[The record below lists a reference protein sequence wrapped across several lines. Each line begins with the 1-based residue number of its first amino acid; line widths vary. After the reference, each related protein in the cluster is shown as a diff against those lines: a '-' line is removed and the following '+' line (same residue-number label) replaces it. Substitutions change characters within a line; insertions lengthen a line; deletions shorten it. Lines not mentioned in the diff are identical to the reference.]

1 MRIMVALLLA
11 VFAISTCAYAANE
24 SITTG
29 MVDKAVNG
37 GINVLTGWIEL
48 PMQVYKGFDKGL
60 KDLNREGPSKVVGGI
75 VGLFRG
81 AFHAAGRTI
90 WGAFELATFWA
101 ANPADNQG
109 VGVPLDAKYS
119 WETGEQYCIDKP
131 TLPEGC
137 KPIGT
142 KFINGI
148 TDVLLGIVEVPAQ
161 ITKSANDSTKYSNV
175 FVGTLRGFW
184 YWISREVNGVANLA
198 SFILP
203 NPAQT
208 MGYAYNSK
216 WPWTKTEEK
225 VK

>member
-1 MRIMVALLLA
+1 MRILVVVFLA
-11 VFAISTCAYAANE
+11 IFAMSACAYAANE
-24 SITTG
+24 SIATG

-37 GINVLTGWIEL
+37 AVNLLTGWVEV

-60 KDLNREGPSKVVGGI
+60 NDIKREGPSKVVGG
-75 VGLFRG
+75 VCGFFRG
-81 AFHAAGRTI
+81 VIHGLGRTA

-101 ANPADNQG
+101 ANPADNRG

-119 WETGEQYCIDKP
+119 WEMGEQYCIDKP

-142 KFINGI
+142 KLINGV
-148 TDVLLGIVEVPAQ
+148 TDALLGIVEVPAQ
-161 ITKSANDSTKYSNV
+161 ISKSVNDEKTNSNV

-184 YWISREVNGVANLA
+184 YWLSREVNGAANIL
-198 SFILP
+198 SFLLP
-203 NPAQT
+203 NPPEN

-216 WPWTKTEEK
+216 WPWTKQETK

>member
-11 VFAISTCAYAANE
+11 VFAISTCAYAASEN
-24 SITTG
+24 IGTG

-37 GINVLTGWIEL
+37 GINLLTGWIEL
-48 PMQVYKGFDKGL
+48 PMQVYKGYDKGL

-75 VGLFRG
+75 VGIFRG
-81 AFHAAGRTI
+81 LIHGAGRTI
-90 WGAFELATFWA
+90 WGAYELVTFWA
-101 ANPADNQG
+101 ANPPDNQG

-119 WETGEQYCIDKP
+119 WEMGEQYCIDKP

-142 KFINGI
+142 KLINGV
-148 TDVLLGIVEVPAQ
+148 TDTLLGIVEVPAQ
-161 ITKSANDSTKYSNV
+161 ITKSVNDSDKYSNV
-175 FVGTLRGFW
+175 FVGTLRGIW
-184 YWISREVNGVANLA
+184 YWFSREVNGVANLG

-203 NPAQT
+203 NPAET

-216 WPWTKTEEK
+216 WPWTKTETK